1 MSATAVVTEH
11 KLHRIVARFPWRR
24 RRPRS
29 KNGRVPVAFRTREGQ
44 QVWADPRDLITFEDP
59 GPALVCA
66 ALHSDER
73 GHHLVRTLVEH
84 HAGQR
89 GQALGDGTEATR
101 AGLVLL
107 DDLIE
112 VAGLDPGAEVGPHTL
127 REVLAATWAVAAGVP
142 EPAPEASP

>member
-1 MSATAVVTEH
+1 M
-11 KLHRIVARFPWRR
+11 
-24 RRPRS
+24 
-29 KNGRVPVAFRTREGQ
+29 
-44 QVWADPRDLITFEDP
+44 WADPRDLIQFEDP

-73 GHHLVRTLVEH
+73 GHQLVRSLVEH
-84 HAGQR
+84 HADQR

-127 REVLAATWAVAAGVP
+127 REILAATWAVAAGVP
-142 EPAPEASP
+142 VATPEAPS